1 MFARDGF
8 VGSFFSVVYGLLMPK
23 TPKTTDL
30 NAALVAVSNPP
41 KPKRKGPQKNKPRR
55 LPQKPRT
62 SAAHNRT
69 RKVKEATNLALIT
82 KAIVREGGTIAD
94 IGVILGCAAAGGED
108 WLAELKAKGL
118 SIAEFMEAA
127 KTRADI
133 DLIRVAV
140 KAATGYGYEEESNE
154 SAPEYAKGGKPTGQY
169 LPSKKTVKKRHQSAD
184 TTLLKFLLSSRMPE
198 YFMERKEI
206 KIDKRVVEIRED
218 ARAEITGFC
227 SGLLKAIG
235 SEVIDAE
242 FVERVEET
250 DGV

>member
-1 MFARDGF
+1 M
-8 VGSFFSVVYGLLMPK
+8 SKPLK
-23 TPKTTDL
+23 IIDL
-30 NAALVAVSNPP
+30 NKALTQVSNPP
-41 KPKRKGPQKNKPRR
+41 KPKRTGPQKNKPRR
-55 LPQKPRT
+55 LPQKKRT

-94 IGVILGCAAAGGED
+94 VGAILGCAAASGED
-108 WLAELKAKGL
+108 WLAKLKAKGL
-118 SIAEFMEAA
+118 SVAEFMEAA

-140 KAATGYGYEEESNE
+140 KAATGYGYEEESDE
-154 SAPEYAKGGKPTGQY
+154 SAPEYTEDGKPTGTY
-169 LPSKKTVKKRHQSAD
+169 LPGKKTIKKRHQSAD

-227 SGLLKAIG
+227 SGLLKAIDG
-235 SEVIDAE
+235 EVIEAE
-242 FVERVEET
+242 FADREET
-250 DGV
+250 E

>member
-1 MFARDGF
+1 
-8 VGSFFSVVYGLLMPK
+8 MPK
-23 TPKTTDL
+23 PTSDL

-55 LPQKPRT
+55 LPQKKRT
-62 SAAHNRT
+62 SASHNRT

-94 IGVILGCAAAGGED
+94 VGVILGCAAASGED

-118 SIAEFMEAA
+118 SVAEFMEAA

-140 KAATGYGYEEESNE
+140 KAATGYRYEEESQE
-154 SAPEYAKGGKPTGQY
+154 FSPVLDGDDGVEHVPG
-169 LPSKKTVKKRHQSAD
+169 KKTIKKRHQSAD

-198 YFMERKEI
+198 YFMERREI

-235 SEVIDAE
+235 DEVIEAE
-242 FVERVEET
+242 FVEKET
-250 DGV
+250 G